1 MSTGVFCV
9 GLNEEAKK
17 KTVVRE
23 GKRYKYLLWSK
34 RSDKSWQCH
43 GLSAA
48 VLLYGIATPLVWHYH
63 TEPGSKGI
71 RKF

>member
-1 MSTGVFCV
+1 MR
-9 GLNEEAKK
+9 K

-23 GKRYKYLLWSK
+23 GKRYKYLPWSQ

-48 VLLYGIATPLVWHYH
+48 VSLCVIAAPLVRHYR
-63 TEPGSKGI
+63 TELGSKGI